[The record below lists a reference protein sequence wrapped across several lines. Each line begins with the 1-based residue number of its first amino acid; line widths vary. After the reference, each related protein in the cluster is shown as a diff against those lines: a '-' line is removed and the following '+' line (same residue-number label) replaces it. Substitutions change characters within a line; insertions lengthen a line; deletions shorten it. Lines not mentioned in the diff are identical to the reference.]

1 MMQNANVTFILGGA
15 RSGKSRQGEQ
25 FAAQSGLK
33 KIYVATSQIFD
44 DEMKDRIALHRE
56 GRGIDWS
63 TVEEPLDLVGV
74 LQEHCSLE
82 NILLIDCLT
91 LWLTN
96 LMLAD
101 KNIEDAGDQLCA
113 QLLKSTG
120 PVILVSNEV
129 GQGIVPENQMARA
142 FRDHAGSLHQKIAAI
157 SGQVYFVTAGLAQ
170 KLK

>member
-1 MMQNANVTFILGGA
+1 MMQNANITLILGGA

-25 FAAQSGLK
+25 LAAQSGLK

-44 DEMKDRIALHRE
+44 EEMKDRIALHQQ
-56 GRGIDWS
+56 GRGMEWH
-63 TVEEPLDLVGV
+63 TVEEPIDLVRV
-74 LQEHCSLE
+74 LEEHCSSE

-96 LMLAD
+96 LMLAE

-113 QLLKSTG
+113 HLLKVTG

-142 FRDHAGSLHQKIAAI
+142 FRDHAGVLHQKIAAI